1 MDKLASLTTAHD
13 KLVSESNVN
22 QLKMLCKSKSIQELT
37 SSLRS
42 LEQSST
48 QTSSTHLKQVQTL
61 EQENRN
67 LRKEKLSL
75 ETSKDNLSGAA
86 SRCNKLLSEKTTLN
100 KELKAMLSKATAYR
114 TTIQEQGHN
123 HQKTENG
130 VK

>member
-1 MDKLASLTTAHD
+1 MMISAFLDEYENEHPRDNVQRSLRETMDKLASLTTAHD

-22 QLKMLCKSKSIQELT
+22 QLKMLCKSKSTQELT

-75 ETSKDNLSGAA
+75 ETSRDK
-86 SRCNKLLSEKTTLN
+86 LSEYMEK
-100 KELKAMLSKATAYR
+100 MD
-114 TTIQEQGHN
+114 
-123 HQKTENG
+123 
-130 VK
+130 V